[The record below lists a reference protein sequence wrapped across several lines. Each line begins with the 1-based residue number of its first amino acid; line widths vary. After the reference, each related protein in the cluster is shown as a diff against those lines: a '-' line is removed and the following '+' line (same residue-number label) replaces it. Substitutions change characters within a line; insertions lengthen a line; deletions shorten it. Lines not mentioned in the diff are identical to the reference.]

1 MRINLTNVAR
11 HDKTFIRKLDDFST
25 IFKKDNEKAAGD
37 AVGSFNLCVNDVNFL
52 QNIIDSEANNNKIK
66 ALCESIYSLTTVANP
81 LETVSLYAKNTTL
94 VTDEGEVVPDPS
106 KVNLEVSVYTSATT
120 PYLVEN
126 FIFDVVSLEEQPK
139 ITNIYAKLTYSTY
152 LNVKDTV
159 LVNVEKVNL
168 TSLSIA
174 GKLCLS
180 LNDLDMIRSIE
191 LTGKMLNQ
199 IAEVKRFIE
208 EDFATVNE
216 YKINTLIKASK
227 EISATLAGDGNSTA
241 IKGILE
247 IIPRN
252 ENDEVYLD
260 KVKKFEFDLKD

>member
-11 HDKTFIRKLDDFST
+11 HDNTFLKKIEDFTS
-25 IFKKDNEKAAGD
+25 IWRENNEKAAGD
-37 AVGSFNLCVNDVNFL
+37 AVGSFNIRVNDSAFL
-52 QNIIDSEANNNKIK
+52 NKIVNNETNNSKFK
-66 ALCESIYSLTTVANP
+66 ALCESIYNLSTVANP
-81 LETVSLYAKNTTL
+81 LEKVLLLAKNTTL
-94 VTDEGEVVPDPS
+94 VLDDGSVVADPS
-106 KVNLEVSVYTSATT
+106 KVNVEVNIYTTATT
-120 PYLVEN
+120 PFLTEN

-139 ITNIYAKLTYSTY
+139 ISNTFAKLTYSTY

-159 LVNVEKVNL
+159 LVDVEKVNL

-174 GKLCLS
+174 GRLCLS

-199 IAEVKRFIE
+199 IQEVKRFVDE
-208 EDFATVNE
+208 EFSLVNE
-216 YKINTLIKASK
+216 YRINTLIKATK
-227 EISATLAGDGNSTA
+227 EITAALATDGNTTA

-247 IIPRN
+247 FIPRN